1 MIKILRR
8 LAFLVV
14 FLVIAGLVFLWFW
27 SHPAQTKPGALLG
40 TGPVQ
45 RILPGQPIELAGHAM
60 LPVALFQI
68 DGRVLS
74 RMTYMEGPEA
84 KLSTLDLVLG
94 WGPLAGEGEA
104 GQLQFAQ
111 AARSYAWSG
120 NAPPLDDLAIRRNSA
135 NIHIIPATPEVKAA
149 LEAVQPGAH
158 VSLKGEL
165 LWIFNQSGWQWK
177 SSLTRDDVGITA
189 SEIFYVRKA
198 EVFALGDMP
207 PPPPVAETTVA
218 PDIVAPPVS
227 SPTRPPRPAAHLSQP
242 RQREV
247 KLKFPLYVLL
257 KHGSMTIP
265 AKGTI
270 VILEQRGENTKA
282 RYNGLTCWVETRDIQ

>member
-14 FLVIAGLVFLWFW
+14 SW
-27 SHPAQTKPGALLG
+27 SSPGWSFSGSGPIPAQTKPGALLG

-120 NAPPLDDLAIRRNSA
+120 NAPPLDDIAIRRNGAS
-135 NIHIIPATPEVKAA
+135 IHIIPATPEVKAA

-165 LWIFNQSGWQWK
+165 LWTF
-177 SSLTRDDVGITA
+177 
-189 SEIFYVRKA
+189 
-198 EVFALGDMP
+198 
-207 PPPPVAETTVA
+207 
-218 PDIVAPPVS
+218 
-227 SPTRPPRPAAHLSQP
+227 
-242 RQREV
+242 
-247 KLKFPLYVLL
+247 
-257 KHGSMTIP
+257 
-265 AKGTI
+265 
-270 VILEQRGENTKA
+270 
-282 RYNGLTCWVETRDIQ
+282 